1 VPAVS
6 LLGEHINAVNNIT
19 ESQLDDDTKV
29 VAELNAEKT
38 SHMI

>member
-6 LLGEHINAVNNIT
+6 LLGEHINAINIT
-19 ESQLDDDTKV
+19 ESQLDDGTKV

-38 SHMI
+38 IHII